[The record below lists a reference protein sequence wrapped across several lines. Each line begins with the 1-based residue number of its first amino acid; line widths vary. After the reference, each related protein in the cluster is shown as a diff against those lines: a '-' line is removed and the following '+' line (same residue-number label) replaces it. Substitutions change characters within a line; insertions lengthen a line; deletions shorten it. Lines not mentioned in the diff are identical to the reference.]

1 MDYKKLQEKI
11 DAIWKDEPIAEQ
23 LDEIAV
29 LPGILATGARAI
41 AKGVDGGMKPE
52 PVDGPATMQMPEP
65 TPAKPKVNP
74 SQFQNTG
81 KNSPSARYPERYK
94 YKPRGPAGKSPG
106 DAGKSSNMEG
116 DAGSYGQDFFRSVLD
131 QNDVPEAD
139 AQEATVSEATQGPG
153 VDAVMELI
161 DMGISKEDLFDQM
174 MRDHS
179 DDELMSFADDYRR
192 TNDLLGDEEGD
203 DSIDIDPDQDD
214 SNVFQQS
221 NY

>member
-11 DAIWKDEPIAEQ
+11 DAIWKNESIEEAQSPAQ
-23 LDEIAV
+23 KAAFQKMLDDK
-29 LPGILATGARAI
+29 
-41 AKGVDGGMKPE
+41 KGDKPE
-52 PVDGPATMQMPEP
+52 AVEVEVDETVE
-65 TPAKPKVNP
+65 T
-74 SQFQNTG
+74 TTT
-81 KNSPSARYPERYK
+81 PER
-94 YKPRGPAGKSPG
+94 
-106 DAGKSSNMEG
+106 
-116 DAGSYGQDFFRSVLD
+116 YGQDFFRSVLD
-131 QNDVPEAD
+131 ELDQNDATEAE
-139 AQEATVSEATQGPG
+139 EATVSEATQGPG

-161 DMGISKEDLFDQM
+161 DMGVSKEDLFDQM

-192 TNDLLGDEEGD
+192 TNDLLGNEGD

>member
-11 DAIWKDEPIAEQ
+11 DAIWKNESIEEAQSPAQ
-23 LDEIAV
+23 KAAFQKMLDAKNGKTEAV
-29 LPGILATGARAI
+29 EEVEEEAVEEAVET
-41 AKGVDGGMKPE
+41 
-52 PVDGPATMQMPEP
+52 T
-65 TPAKPKVNP
+65 T
-74 SQFQNTG
+74 T
-81 KNSPSARYPERYK
+81 PER
-94 YKPRGPAGKSPG
+94 
-106 DAGKSSNMEG
+106 
-116 DAGSYGQDFFRSVLD
+116 YGQDFFRSVLD
-131 QNDVPEAD
+131 ELDQNDATEAE
-139 AQEATVSEATQGPG
+139 EATVSEATQGPG

-161 DMGISKEDLFDQM
+161 DMGVSKEDLFDQM

-192 TNDLLGDEEGD
+192 TNDLLGNEGD

>member
-1 MDYKKLQEKI
+1 MLDDKKG
-11 DAIWKDEPIAEQ
+11 D
-23 LDEIAV
+23 
-29 LPGILATGARAI
+29 
-41 AKGVDGGMKPE
+41 KPE
-52 PVDGPATMQMPEP
+52 AVEVEVDETVE
-65 TPAKPKVNP
+65 T
-74 SQFQNTG
+74 TTT
-81 KNSPSARYPERYK
+81 PER
-94 YKPRGPAGKSPG
+94 
-106 DAGKSSNMEG
+106 
-116 DAGSYGQDFFRSVLD
+116 YGQDFFRSVLDELD